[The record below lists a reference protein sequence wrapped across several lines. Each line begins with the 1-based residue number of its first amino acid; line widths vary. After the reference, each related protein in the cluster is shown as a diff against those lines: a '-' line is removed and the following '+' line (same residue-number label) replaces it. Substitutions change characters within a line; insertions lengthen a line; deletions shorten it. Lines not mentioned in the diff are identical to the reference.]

1 MGMTRAD
8 QPDSVEYQGDTD
20 DTLTESR
27 LIKDSQQRDDS
38 ATRQLHR
45 KRLLKMIIDNE
56 ERRRELKLSVSPSG
70 SSPESRAAFPG
81 GLPGGGGTMRG

>member
-20 DTLTESR
+20 DTLPESR
-27 LIKDSQQRDDS
+27 LVKDSQQRDDS

-56 ERRRELKLSVSPSG
+56 ERRRELKLTVDPPNP
-70 SSPESRAAFPG
+70 SPESQ
-81 GLPGGGGTMRG
+81 